1 MPLLRLIVM
10 QHQGSLHFSLVWVLF
25 NAGTF
30 SCTWCSSW
38 LKNMLTHTY
47 PHKPIRKMTMAIG
60 NHQTDCSV
68 NMKHDVWIGDFQTG
82 KNDMVMHDRIVL
94 TETTCH
100 KQHKTLLFHFY
111 VLFLKVMLF
120 LLQGDMMVLVNCWMA
135 SVFLVTLPNCCC
147 RLYPCVSNKY

>member
-1 MPLLRLIVM
+1 MITQNGHVIQTSLVSDFGDLQAGRIVWYLLWHWVPLLRLLVM
-10 QHQGSLHFSLVWVLF
+10 QHQGSLHFSLVWVVF

-68 NMKHDVWIGDFQTG
+68 NMKHDVWIGDFPNRKKRHG
-82 KNDMVMHDRIVL
+82 HAWLRKS
-94 TETTCH
+94 
-100 KQHKTLLFHFY
+100 LL
-111 VLFLKVMLF
+111 
-120 LLQGDMMVLVNCWMA
+120 
-135 SVFLVTLPNCCC
+135 
-147 RLYPCVSNKY
+147 RLHVINNTKLYSFTFMFCF